1 MASSEG
7 ETDFSAEFA
16 EESLPAPVSTDAV
29 PIRLNSLFPWHR
41 PRKQKIR
48 QDQWVGLAA
57 RLIQKLKDQNVLAPQ
72 PITLADGTSI
82 TRPPEV
88 RYLTLPGLDY
98 LDVRLIGEMC
108 NSSDCSLETVGF
120 LSDAEDAGT
129 MARAR
134 VRETSLIQAG
144 YIKDTSITLPRD
156 FESICSTDSGTLRE
170 LKRRAPFHVV
180 NIDACGSIA
189 PANATHSRRLIDA
202 IHRLVELQLSKATHR
217 WLLFVTVDARD
228 GDLDSATFEKLCDA
242 VRENAKASAE
252 FETGTIAFLHPGATD
267 LESAIAAAKSGD
279 GRPFLNIFSLGFAKW
294 LLHMAGAKQ
303 WSVRLKRSHC
313 YSTRSATDPAP
324 SMVSLALEFLP
335 PPVGLADP
343 FGVSRQKPSPGGAT
357 EDPSMQ
363 ILASAALIDDLDVL
377 LDADAELSTNLN
389 ASTHLLLA
397 EAGYEA
403 DALSPL
409 VAEAVAGQTT
419 PPHRF
424 PDLLARPES

>member
-1 MASSEG
+1 MPKM
-7 ETDFSAEFA
+7 
-16 EESLPAPVSTDAV
+16 PA
-29 PIRLNSLFPWHR
+29 RW
-41 PRKQKIR
+41 
-48 QDQWVGLAA
+48 
-57 RLIQKLKDQNVLAPQ
+57 
-72 PITLADGTSI
+72 
-82 TRPPEV
+82 
-88 RYLTLPGLDY
+88 
-98 LDVRLIGEMC
+98 
-108 NSSDCSLETVGF
+108 
-120 LSDAEDAGT
+120 
-129 MARAR
+129 RAR

-189 PANATHSRRLIDA
+189 PTNATHSRRLIDA

-228 GDLDSATFEKLCDA
+228 GDLDPATFEKLCDA
-242 VRENAKASAE
+242 VRVNAKASAE
-252 FETGTIAFLHPGATD
+252 FETGAIAFLHPGASD
-267 LESAIAAAKSGD
+267 LESAIATAKSGD
-279 GRPFLNIFSLGFAKW
+279 GRPFLNIFALGFAKW

-313 YSTRSATDPAP
+313 YSTRPVDDPSP

-335 PPVGLADP
+335 PPIGLVDP
-343 FGVSRQKPSPGGAT
+343 FGVSRQRPSPGGAT
-357 EDPSMQ
+357 DDPSMQ
-363 ILASAALIDDLDVL
+363 ILASAAVIDDLDAL
-377 LDADAELSTNLN
+377 LEADAELSTNLN

-409 VAEAVAGQTT
+409 VAEAVAGQST